1 MESAH
6 SRNQDRSKG
15 RSFFNSSVAQNE
27 MRKYNDG
34 MNELERKRK
43 ELGITQAE
51 AARALGVSRRT
62 YQTYENDKNEGDVY
76 ERLLSQLDAM
86 GVMDGSNVV
95 LGRRYIEQTC
105 STVFSQYPEVECA
118 YLFGSYARKTATGK
132 SDVDVLIVGVPQ
144 GMKFFALGADL
155 EDALHKTVDLH
166 TYRELVKNEV
176 FAKEILLEGVKIYGF
191 KGHS

>member
-1 MESAH
+1 
-6 SRNQDRSKG
+6 
-15 RSFFNSSVAQNE
+15 
-27 MRKYNDG
+27 MRKYNNT

-43 ELGITQAE
+43 ELGLTQTE

-62 YQTYENDKNEGDVY
+62 YQTYENDRNEGDVY
-76 ERLLSQLDAM
+76 ERLLSKLGEM
-86 GVMDGSNVV
+86 GVLDGSNVI
-95 LGRRYIEQTC
+95 LGRHYIEKTC
-105 STVFSQYPEVECA
+105 SEIFSQYPEVECA

-132 SDVDVLIVGVPQ
+132 SDVDILIVGVPQ

-176 FAKEILLEGVKIYGF
+176 FAKEILLEGVKIYGS
-191 KGHS
+191 KNPS